1 LTEIETE
8 PLSKSTMH
16 ISNFVLTFIEE
27 FIYSSFIACTYSN
40 YKLPM
45 TRMLLVY
52 ILNDV
57 TL

>member
-1 LTEIETE
+1 
-8 PLSKSTMH
+8 MH

-52 ILNDV
+52 ILNDI